1 MNLNHNSAA
10 MADEMDI
17 DISIDL
23 DPLSDSQPTQSG
35 IDQPT
40 LTIAQ
45 TQGSGHAQFDPGQI
59 TQENVTPHKIHIRG
73 LDDLTTNDIT
83 EYVAEHYSSDTSLRI
98 EWIDDTSANIVFDSP
113 AIALEALRQLDFH
126 GLHEFSSQDL
136 QLRPT
141 KPYSKNPSANLQI
154 RLALTTDQKQ
164 PRAHEASR
172 FYMMHPEFDPREQR
186 RKEKS
191 KFYDHGND
199 YRRLR
204 YGQDEQRRRRRKDRD
219 EGFDATMYDDGAGT
233 SAARSRTSSSRRC
246 SMQSSLASDDAVSPR
261 DRRPKRGGDYF
272 RPRDRGRSA
281 SPDKSDGRGTRR
293 RSPLTNYSRLS
304 IGNSGKELFP
314 SKSTPDN
321 TFTARNAQELF
332 PHKKLA
338 ANLKKELFPTKNH
351 AIYHRRSDA
360 IDAADATADLFA
372 HRLAFTKKQEAI
384 GSASGAS
391 PFNGRLRPNSDSEL
405 SAVDD
410 SSRDDLS
417 IRGAS
422 RQNQN
427 FSIQGI
433 TTDRIS
439 VGAVRELF
447 PDKAGTNAG
456 KELFAEKLHGRGGKR
471 NRAAD
476 MFY

>member
-1 MNLNHNSAA
+1 

-23 DPLSDSQPTQSG
+23 DPLGDGQPFQSG
-35 IDQPT
+35 IDQPN

-45 TQGSGHAQFDPGQI
+45 TQGSGHTPLDPGQT
-59 TQENVTPHKIHIRG
+59 TQGDVTTHKIHIRG

-83 EYVAEHYSSDTSLRI
+83 EYVAEHYSSHTPSRI

-113 AIALEALRQLDFH
+113 AIALEALERLDFH
-126 GLHEFSSQDL
+126 GLNEFSAQDL
-136 QLRPT
+136 QLRPA
-141 KPYSKNPSANLQI
+141 KPYSKSSGANLQI
-154 RLALTTDQKQ
+154 RLALTTDQKR

-172 FYMMHPEFDPREQR
+172 FYMMHPEYDPREQR

-191 KFYDHGND
+191 KSNDHNNG

-204 YGQDEQRRRRRKDRD
+204 YGQDEQRRRRRKDQD
-219 EGFDATMYDDGAGT
+219 EGFDATMYDDSAQA
-233 SAARSRTSSSRRC
+233 SAARSKASSNRRR
-246 SMQSSLASDDAVSPR
+246 SMQSSLSSDDAVSPR

-281 SPDKSDGRGTRR
+281 SPDKDDGRDTRR
-293 RSPLTNYSRLS
+293 RSPLADYSRHS
-304 IGNSGKELFP
+304 NGNSGKELFP
-314 SKSTPDN
+314 SKPAPN
-321 TFTARNAQELF
+321 TALTAGSAQELF

-351 AIYHRRSDA
+351 AIHHRRSDA

-372 HRLAFTKKQEAI
+372 HRLAFTKTQDAI
-384 GSASGAS
+384 GSASETS
-391 PFNGRLRPNSDSEL
+391 LFNGRLKPNSHSESSGVDE
-405 SAVDD
+405 SAT
-410 SSRDDLS
+410 DDLS

-422 RQNQN
+422 RQNQK
-427 FSIQGI
+427 FSIGGF
-433 TTDRIS
+433 TTDGTP

-456 KELFAEKLHGRGGKR
+456 KELFAEKLQGRGGKR